1 MINNIEC
8 DFGNYNICL
17 FNKNLKGFYLIKI
30 FSHEIIKNIIGMK
43 TIFSKNKCLNYFFM
57 FYIRKK

>member
-8 DFGNYNICL
+8 VFGKNNICL

-30 FSHEIIKNIIGMK
+30 FSHEIIKNI
-43 TIFSKNKCLNYFFM
+43 LE
-57 FYIRKK
+57 

>member
-8 DFGNYNICL
+8 DFGKNNICL

-43 TIFSKNKCLNYFFM
+43 TIFSKINV
-57 FYIRKK
+57 